1 MEKIPEFTE
10 DLNIISR
17 LSDSPNTGDMLDAQ
31 ELKSKFDKAG
41 LSIQKFMN
49 QILIPAINNFKPEGN
64 SGVEIEILIFGV
76 SDSFRIYDAILSG
89 RPVYCLYEN
98 QYYLPLISW
107 NEETETAVFSNSFV
121 QCQSVAGEWSGN
133 PVTEESIEPEVFVGT
148 ARTTVTEFYEAFSS
162 GKPCFLMKAIAGSG
176 ITMWVAYS
184 CTSSVAYFYRITP
197 DGSVQY
203 GSLDSSG
210 TFNYETAGSSAS
222 VESNVFI
229 GDADTTVAE
238 FAESFQNGKS
248 CFLMITHGGGCPEM
262 WTMSTT
268 TSTETYFYRIT
279 SGIVEYGTL
288 NSDGTFESTSADLK
302 TLPFVG
308 DSNTTVAEFYE
319 AYSAGRACFMI
330 RPRAGGTMMFTLRT
344 AGLNAAYFGAVD
356 GAYLYNGTLKADG
369 TWEATYVSIS
379 KAVDDALAQAKASGE
394 FKGDKGD
401 PGEKGETG
409 AKGDKGEK
417 GETGAQGPQGPQG
430 PSGSDASVTRDSIEK
445 ALGYIPANEKNLV
458 AAAMTKTEFDSLTKE
473 NLMKLY
479 DNGTRM
485 IVVEDGYTNL
495 IPASIGESGAIYY
508 GCGYLDGYRLTSSN
522 GISAVDSA
530 CVSGFMPYTHGSTI
544 RVVGST
550 NDVSVAGQYVAVYDS
565 SFGIIKVDYQSTLV
579 NNGAAT
585 WTARDDGF
593 YELTIDTSKIS
604 AWSAATYFRVSCA
617 ACMGSNL
624 IVTVNEEVGLG
635 V

>member
-41 LSIQKFMN
+41 LSIQNFINKT
-49 QILIPAINNFKPEGN
+49 IIPAINNFKPEGN
-64 SGVEIEILIFGV
+64 SGAEIEILIFGV
-76 SDSFRIYDAILSG
+76 SDAFRIYDAIMSG

-107 NEETETAVFSNSFV
+107 DEETETAVFSNSFI

-133 PVTEESIEPEVFVGT
+133 PVTEDSIEPEVFVGT

-184 CTSSVAYFYRITP
+184 CGASIAYFYRIAP
-197 DGSVQY
+197 DGSVEY
-203 GSLDSSG
+203 GSLDNSG
-210 TFNYETAGSSAS
+210 MFTYEIAGTSGSSD
-222 VESNVFI
+222 SNVFI
-229 GDADTTVAE
+229 GNADTTVAE
-238 FAESFQNGKS
+238 YYAAFAGGKA
-248 CFLMITHGGGCPEM
+248 CFMIRPYGGTGNTM
-262 WTMSTT
+262 WTAYTCKQDNAQ
-268 TSTETYFYRIT
+268 FYRIT
-279 SGIVEYGTL
+279 GSGAIEYGLL
-288 NSDGTFESTSADLK
+288 NSDGTFSRTTLVIKTTIDEKST
-302 TLPFVG
+302 
-308 DSNTTVAEFYE
+308 DSQ
-319 AYSAGRACFMI
+319 M
-330 RPRAGGTMMFTLRT
+330 PT
-344 AGLNAAYFGAVD
+344 A
-356 GAYLYNGTLKADG
+356 
-369 TWEATYVSIS
+369 
-379 KAVDDALAQAKASGE
+379 KAVYAAVKDKLDATALPAAVNDALTQAKESGE
-394 FKGDKGD
+394 FNGPQG
-401 PGEKGETG
+401 PQ
-409 AKGDKGEK
+409 GEK
-417 GETGAQGPQGPQG
+417 GETGAQGPQGEKGETGAQGPQG
-430 PSGSDASVTRDSIEK
+430 TQGPAGSDASVTRDSIEK

-458 AAAMTKTEFDSLTKE
+458 AVSMTKTEFDGLTKE
-473 NLMKLY
+473 KFLELY
-479 DNGTRM
+479 NNGARM

-495 IPASIGESGAIYY
+495 IPVAASESGSIYY

-522 GISAVDSA
+522 GIAAVESA

-624 IVTVNEEVGLG
+624 IVTVNEEIGRG

>member
-31 ELKSKFDKAG
+31 ELKAKFDKAG

-76 SDSFRIYDAILSG
+76 SDAFRIYDAIMSG

-162 GKPCFLMKAIAGSG
+162 GKPCFLMKPFSG
-176 ITMWVAYS
+176 YGLTMWIMYS

-238 FAESFQNGKS
+238 YYAAFTSGKA
-248 CFLMITHGGGCPEM
+248 CFMIRPYGGTGNTM
-262 WTMSTT
+262 WTAYTCNQS
-268 TSTETYFYRIT
+268 SAQFYRIT
-279 SGIVEYGTL
+279 GSGAIQYGML
-288 NSDGTFESTSADLK
+288 NSDGTFNTDGVDLK
-302 TLPFVG
+302 KELPFVG
-308 DSNTTVAEFYE
+308 DSNTTVAEFHE

-330 RPRAGGTMMFTLRT
+330 RPRAGGTMMWTLT
-344 AGLNAAYFGAVD
+344 QAALNAAFFGAVD
-356 GAYLYNGTLKADG
+356 RGFIMEGTLQADG
-369 TWEATYVSIS
+369 TWEASVVSIPE
-379 KAVDDALAQAKASGE
+379 AVNDALAQAKASGE

-401 PGEKGETG
+401 SGIHILSEGETLEDVPED
-409 AKGDKGEK
+409 ATVVVDPYGEPDM
-417 GETGAQGPQGPQG
+417 T
-430 PSGSDASVTRDSIEK
+430 IEQVI
-445 ALGYIPANEKNLV
+445 ATTLEVIE
-458 AAAMTKTEFDSLTKE
+458 
-473 NLMKLY
+473 
-479 DNGTRM
+479 NGT
-485 IVVEDGYTNL
+485 Y
-495 IPASIGESGAIYY
+495 
-508 GCGYLDGYRLTSSN
+508 
-522 GISAVDSA
+522 
-530 CVSGFMPYTHGSTI
+530 
-544 RVVGST
+544 
-550 NDVSVAGQYVAVYDS
+550 
-565 SFGIIKVDYQSTLV
+565 
-579 NNGAAT
+579 
-585 WTARDDGF
+585 
-593 YELTIDTSKIS
+593 
-604 AWSAATYFRVSCA
+604 
-617 ACMGSNL
+617 
-624 IVTVNEEVGLG
+624 
-635 V
+635 